1 MLDNAKTSDHK
12 VKHYLYQSIDR
23 VTFEQILDRRTS
35 KIIWDSMKK
44 KFGGNDRVKRSLLQK
59 LRRDFEL
66 LEMKDSEKVEEYF
79 TRVLAITNQMRS
91 NGEEMP
97 DLKVV
102 EKILR
107 TLSEKFMYVVV
118 SIEESKEIE
127 NITLEKLQ
135 SSLVVHEQ
143 KFRKPEK
150 EDDKLLIVSQGR
162 GTGSRGRG
170 FNGRGRGRG
179 RGRGFTNRS
188 TVECYKCHK
197 LGHFQYECPKWEEE
211 ANYAEDSEDMLLMAY
226 VEEEEDEVTS
236 DLILMAQS
244 EARESTKKTAWFID
258 SGCSNHMSGSRELFS
273 TMDEKFRHSV
283 KLGNNKK
290 MEVVGK
296 GSVKIVLRNTNFTIS
311 NVFHIPELKNNL
323 LSLGQLQEKNI
334 SVIFQKGICKIYH
347 DDRGLLVESKM
358 SANRLFMLI
367 DQTSDAERSKQHCF
381 QTVAEDVP
389 KLWHERYGHLSHR
402 GMKML
407 QSRNMVRGLPAFDE
421 QSFTCSDCLVGK
433 QPRNAIP
440 KKSIWRAKETLEL
453 IHSDICGP
461 ISPTSPSGKRYI
473 LCFIDDYS
481 RKAWAHFL
489 SEKSEAFAQFKMFK
503 RKVEIETD
511 KHIKCLRTDRG
522 GEYTSRE
529 FSDFCKEEGIRRQLT
544 TAYTPQQNGIAERKN
559 RTVMNMVRALLSAKK
574 APKYLWLEAANWT
587 FYVLNRCPTSAVKN
601 ITPQEA
607 WNGVKP
613 SVEHF
618 RVWGSIGHV
627 HVPDVKRSKLDGKS
641 VECVLVGLSEE
652 SKAYRLYNPVSKK
665 MMVSRDVVFQENKG
679 WNWEEEKDH
688 QAESVLTWNDND
700 ESWEESEEEG
710 SDNETP
716 VAATEPT
723 IEPEPPVEVA
733 VEPHNDP
740 VVQTREGRN
749 TRRPRY
755 LNDYV
760 TEVADMDDDDETHM
774 ANMVEFNLTDPST
787 FEEAEKSQ
795 KWREAMDVE
804 MNSIVRN
811 RTWELVNLPNEAKCI
826 GVKWL
831 YKTKLNENGEVS
843 KYKARLVAKGYSQEH
858 GIDYIEVYA
867 PVARMDTIR
876 TIIATAAHRS
886 WEVHQLDVKSAFLH
900 GVLSEEVYV
909 QQPKGYEVV
918 GQENKVYRLHKALY
932 GLKQAPRAWF
942 SRIEEYFVKDGF
954 TKSQNEETL
963 FLKTEDDNTLIV
975 SVYVDDLIYTG
986 SSLKMMDEFKKS
998 MKREFDMTELG
1009 KMRYFLG
1016 FEVLQTSSGIHICQS
1031 KYALEILRRFELE
1044 NCNSVRNPMVPG
1056 SKIDIDDGGERV
1068 DETFYKQIIG
1078 SLMYI
1083 TNTRPDLQF
1092 SVSLLS
1098 RFMSKPTQLH
1108 VQAAKRVL
1116 RYLRGTL
1123 DYGIWY
1129 KRGGRGELQIY
1140 TDIDFAGDVE
1150 SRKSTSGYVF
1160 LMDDAAVAWLSKKQ
1174 PIVTLSTTEAEYVAA
1189 SVCACQAVW
1198 FKRVL
1203 EELGHRVK
1211 EGTII
1216 WCDNTS
1222 TIKLSKN
1229 PVFHGR
1235 CKHIGVRF
1243 HFLRELVNNGE
1254 IRLEHCD
1261 SQEQVADIFTKP
1273 LRREVFEDLRD
1284 KLGICS
1290 AASKLSLVNQA

>member
-1 MLDNAKTSDHK
+1 
-12 VKHYLYQSIDR
+12 
-23 VTFEQILDRRTS
+23 
-35 KIIWDSMKK
+35 
-44 KFGGNDRVKRSLLQK
+44 
-59 LRRDFEL
+59 
-66 LEMKDSEKVEEYF
+66 
-79 TRVLAITNQMRS
+79 
-91 NGEEMP
+91 
-97 DLKVV
+97 
-102 EKILR
+102 
-107 TLSEKFMYVVV
+107 
-118 SIEESKEIE
+118 
-127 NITLEKLQ
+127 
-135 SSLVVHEQ
+135 
-143 KFRKPEK
+143 
-150 EDDKLLIVSQGR
+150 
-162 GTGSRGRG
+162 
-170 FNGRGRGRG
+170 
-179 RGRGFTNRS
+179 
-188 TVECYKCHK
+188 
-197 LGHFQYECPKWEEE
+197 
-211 ANYAEDSEDMLLMAY
+211 
-226 VEEEEDEVTS
+226 
-236 DLILMAQS
+236 
-244 EARESTKKTAWFID
+244 
-258 SGCSNHMSGSRELFS
+258 
-273 TMDEKFRHSV
+273 
-283 KLGNNKK
+283 
-290 MEVVGK
+290 
-296 GSVKIVLRNTNFTIS
+296 
-311 NVFHIPELKNNL
+311 
-323 LSLGQLQEKNI
+323 
-334 SVIFQKGICKIYH
+334 
-347 DDRGLLVESKM
+347 
-358 SANRLFMLI
+358 
-367 DQTSDAERSKQHCF
+367 
-381 QTVAEDVP
+381 
-389 KLWHERYGHLSHR
+389 
-402 GMKML
+402 
-407 QSRNMVRGLPAFDE
+407 
-421 QSFTCSDCLVGK
+421 
-433 QPRNAIP
+433 
-440 KKSIWRAKETLEL
+440 
-453 IHSDICGP
+453 
-461 ISPTSPSGKRYI
+461 
-473 LCFIDDYS
+473 
-481 RKAWAHFL
+481 
-489 SEKSEAFAQFKMFK
+489 MFK
-503 RKVEIETD
+503 RKVEIETS
-511 KHIKCLRTDRG
+511 KNIKCLRTDRG
-522 GEYTSRE
+522 REYTSRE
-529 FSDFCKEEGIRRQLT
+529 FSDFCNKEGIRRQLT
-544 TAYTPQQNGIAERKN
+544 AAYTPQQNGIAERKN
-559 RTVMNMVRALLSAKK
+559 RTVMNMVRSLLSPKK
-574 APKYLWLEAANWT
+574 APKYLWPEAANWT

-607 WNGVKP
+607 WNGIKP

-627 HVPDVKRSKLDGKS
+627 HVPDVKRSKLDDKS
-641 VECVLVGLSEE
+641 IACVLVGFFEE
-652 SKAYRLYNPVSKK
+652 SKVYRLYNPRMKK

-679 WNWEEEKDH
+679 WNWEEETDH
-688 QAESVLTWNDND
+688 QAESVLTWNDD
-700 ESWEESEEEG
+700 DVSWEDSEEEG

-716 VAATEPT
+716 VAAPEQN
-723 IEPEPPVEVA
+723 IEPEPPVEA
-733 VEPHNDP
+733 TAESHTEP

-749 TRRPRY
+749 TRSPRY

-760 TEVADMDDDDETHM
+760 TEGADLDDNDEVHM
-774 ANMVEFNLTDPST
+774 ANMVEFNSTDPTT
-787 FEEAEKSQ
+787 FEEAEKSL

-811 RTWELVNLPNEAKCI
+811 QTWELVKLPNEAKCT

-858 GIDYIEVYA
+858 GIDYTEVYA

-876 TIIATAAHRS
+876 TILAIAAHRS

-909 QQPKGYEVV
+909 QQPKGYEVL
-918 GQENKVYRLHKALY
+918 GEEDKVYKLHKALY

-942 SRIEEYFVKDGF
+942 SRIEEYFVKNGF
-954 TKSQNEETL
+954 EKSQNEETL
-963 FLKTEDDNTLIV
+963 FLKTENGDTLIV
-975 SVYVDDLIYTG
+975 SIYVDDLIYTG

-998 MKREFDMTELG
+998 MQREFDMTELG

-1031 KYALEILRRFELE
+1031 KYALEILRRFDME

-1056 SKIDIDDGGERV
+1056 SKIDADDGEERV

-1108 VQAAKRVL
+1108 VQAAKKVL

-1129 KRGGRGELQIY
+1129 MRGRSGELQVY
-1140 TDIDFAGDVE
+1140 TDSDFAGDVE

-1189 SVCACQAVW
+1189 SVWACQVVW

-1211 EGTII
+1211 EGTVI

-1243 HFLRELVNNGE
+1243 HFLRELANNGE
-1254 IRLEHCD
+1254 ICLEHCE
-1261 SQEQVADIFTKP
+1261 SHEHVADILTKP
-1273 LRREVFEDLRD
+1273 LGREVFEDLRD